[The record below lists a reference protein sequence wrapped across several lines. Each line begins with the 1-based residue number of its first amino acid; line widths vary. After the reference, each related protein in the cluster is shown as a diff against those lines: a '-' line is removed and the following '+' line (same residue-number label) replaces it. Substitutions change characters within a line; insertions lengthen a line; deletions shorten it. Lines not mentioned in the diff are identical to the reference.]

1 MIKIRQQLVNELL
14 KNPNKKY
21 YNLSNDYLFKKVFSD
36 VDLLKLLLSD
46 MFDENI
52 KYIKIL
58 SPLLLKHH
66 KNMYAGLV
74 DLIIETDD
82 GIKLLELQNKD
93 RHNFFRRLI
102 FYSSALIHMYCLKNS
117 QDFDKLKKF
126 ECLAI
131 VNFNISK
138 KKLKNIKL
146 RTEENEEITNHIKA
160 NIFNLKRDKCIN
172 ETEKLFGFETGKDLA
187 KICKTISE
195 KYLILIKLIIIYNRK
210 DEEKLREI
218 EELFINEKKN
228 DMKRE
233 RNYGIS
239 IGEKRGEKRGI
250 SIGEKRGISKEKES
264 IARNMIEKNMDI
276 NLISELTNLSKNKI
290 LSLK

>member
-14 KNPNKKY
+14 KDPNKKY
-21 YNLSNDYLFKKVFSD
+21 YNLSNDYLFKRVFSD
-36 VDLLKLLLSD
+36 VELLKLLLSD
-46 MFDENI
+46 MFSEEVKN
-52 KYIKIL
+52 IKIL

-66 KNMYAGLV
+66 KNMYAGIV
-74 DLIIETDD
+74 DLIIETND

-160 NIFNLKRDKCIN
+160 NIFNLKRDKCLN

-187 KICKTISE
+187 IICETISE

-233 RNYGIS
+233 RNYGFS
-239 IGEKRGEKRGI
+239 MGQKRGI
-250 SIGEKRGISKEKES
+250 SIGEKQGFSKGIENV
-264 IARNMIEKNMDI
+264 ARNLLKQNIDI
-276 NLISELTNLSKNKI
+276 NIIMNATNLSKNKI